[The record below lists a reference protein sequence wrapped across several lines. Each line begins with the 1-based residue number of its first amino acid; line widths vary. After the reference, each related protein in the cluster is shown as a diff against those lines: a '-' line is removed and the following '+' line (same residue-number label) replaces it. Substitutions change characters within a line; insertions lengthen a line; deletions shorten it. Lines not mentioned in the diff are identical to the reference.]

1 MGRNKILIQKIKD
14 ERFRNIT
21 YYKRKKG
28 LVKKAMELSLL
39 CDADILVCVY
49 PKHIA
54 YRQLLI
60 FSTTNN
66 ADNFIDKYIK
76 NPLIKKEIFG
86 LKDYGALFTNNILN
100 EEQVKQI
107 NDIENDNT
115 DKMGKMI
122 NNNNIFNL
130 DKNKINFVGFPTLF
144 NFNKD
149 NKIINEP
156 LDMKNLFKNI
166 NIDNNKNQNILIS
179 NNKINNKFDALSS
192 NGGGTEKF
200 QREIEIKENNLSDK
214 NILNLPNIPSFF
226 NDRTEETSI
235 QNNKYMNINNNIFN
249 NNIFNN
255 NMINISNIHNNLLNN
270 FFNKDYAN
278 NIFSKDKKK
287 DLNQMIPTKCQIP
300 TNTFFNNNSNN
311 NLNNLNLL
319 NLPNNKDIFR
329 PIPPA
334 LNIPLYPLNKN
345 INNNNNEHIF
355 NLNGNRS
362 SSNNSFLGQK
372 RLNINS

>member
-14 ERFRNIT
+14 ERIRNIT

-60 FSTTNN
+60 FATTNN

-107 NDIENDNT
+107 KDIENDNT
-115 DKMGKMI
+115 DKIGKMI
-122 NNNNIFNL
+122 DNNNNIFNL

-156 LDMKNLFKNI
+156 LDMKNIFKNI
-166 NIDNNKNQNILIS
+166 NIDNNKNQNILIQ
-179 NNKINNKFDALSS
+179 NNKINKFDIPLN
-192 NGGGTEKF
+192 NGKEKIKK
-200 QREIEIKENNLSDK
+200 QIEIKENNLSDK
-214 NILNLPNIPSFF
+214 NILNLPKIPSFF
-226 NDRTEETSI
+226 NDKTEETTI
-235 QNNKYMNINNNIFN
+235 QNKYTNIKNNL
-249 NNIFNN
+249 FNN

-270 FFNKDYAN
+270 IFNKDYSN
-278 NIFSKDKKK
+278 NIFNRDKKK
-287 DLNQMIPTKCQIP
+287 DLNQMISTNWQIP
-300 TNTFFNNNSNN
+300 INTFFNSNSNN
-311 NLNNLNLL
+311 YLNNLNLS
-319 NLPNNKDIFR
+319 NENDIFR
-329 PIPPA
+329 PFPPG
-334 LNIPLYPLNKN
+334 LNIPLYSLNK
-345 INNNNNEHIF
+345 NNNNNEHIL
-355 NLNGNRS
+355 NLNDNGTKR
-362 SSNNSFLGQK
+362 NNPFLGQK
-372 RLNINS
+372 RLNTNSQ

>member
-14 ERFRNIT
+14 ERIRNIT

-66 ADNFIDKYIK
+66 ADNYIDKYIK

-107 NDIENDNT
+107 KDIENDNT
-115 DKMGKMI
+115 EKIGKMV
-122 NNNNIFNL
+122 NTNNNIFNL
-130 DKNKINFVGFPTLF
+130 DKNKIDFVGFPTLF

-149 NKIINEP
+149 NKIINEH
-156 LDMKNLFKNI
+156 LNMKNIFQNI
-166 NIDNNKNQNILIS
+166 NIDNNKNQNILIP
-179 NNKINNKFDALSS
+179 NNKINALSIKDE
-192 NGGGTEKF
+192 TEKLKK
-200 QREIEIKENNLSDK
+200 EIEIKENNLSDK
-214 NILNLPNIPSFF
+214 NSLNLPNIPSFF
-226 NDRTEETSI
+226 NDKIEETTI
-235 QNNKYMNINNNIFN
+235 QNKYMNRN

-255 NMINISNIHNNLLNN
+255 NMINISNIQNNLLNN
-270 FFNKDYAN
+270 YFNKDYSN
-278 NIFSKDKKK
+278 NIFNQYKKK
-287 DLNQMIPTKCQIP
+287 ELNKIFTIIPTKYKIQ
-300 TNTFFNNNSNN
+300 TNTFFNSNSNN

-319 NLPNNKDIFR
+319 NISNDNDIFR
-329 PIPPA
+329 PIPPG

-345 INNNNNEHIF
+345 NNNNNNKNIL
-355 NLNGNRS
+355 NLNDNGS
-362 SSNNSFLGQK
+362 CCNNLFLGQK